1 MQCEKAEVQMNATAK
16 IARFVAE
23 TEFKRIPPEAVKI
36 AKTAVLDCLGVALAG
51 SKERS
56 AEICAEIARQE
67 HAKEES
73 TVIGR
78 GFKSSALQAAF
89 ANGTAA
95 HALDFDH
102 SFTLMGQP
110 MAPMVPAVVSVGES
124 MGASGQ
130 QLLEAYV
137 VGFETIAKLV
147 MSLRQRSE
155 DGWHPPSSL
164 GSFGAGVACAKLQG
178 LTESQVEMTLGTAAS
193 MASGLVC
200 NFGTMSKPLHV
211 GLGARNGVLA
221 AKLAQ
226 SGFTANK
233 QAIEAGLG
241 FYEVFYPGAK
251 PDNRPLEE
259 LGADYELINSGIR
272 IKPYPCGGLTHPAI
286 DGVLQ
291 FKAEHGITAEMVE
304 SIDVGVARHTFER
317 IVFRVPENGL
327 QGKFSMPYLLARA
340 IIDGK
345 LFLDAFTD
353 SAVKDQNILRL
364 AERVQMHLDSNLQ
377 PTALGS
383 RPCQVT
389 IRLRDGR
396 TLSRQIDYAKGSR
409 EAPMTAEEL
418 KQKFIGCAREA
429 LDDRSIERIWEAVDH
444 LETLQDIRP
453 LCQLL
458 MGSKGS

>member
-1 MQCEKAEVQMNATAK
+1 MDATAR
-16 IARFVAE
+16 IARFVVE
-23 TEFKRIPPEAVKI
+23 TEFQKMPSEAIKM
-36 AKTAVLDCLGVALAG
+36 AKTALLDCLGVALAG
-51 SKERS
+51 SKESS
-56 AEICAEIARQE
+56 ARICAEIARQE

-73 TVIGR
+73 SVIGQ
-78 GFKSSALQAAF
+78 GFKSSAMQAAF

-110 MAPMVPAVVSVGES
+110 TAPIIPAIISLGES
-124 MGASGQ
+124 LGSSGRRC
-130 QLLEAYV
+130 LEAYV
-137 VGFETIAKLV
+137 AGFETITKLV

-155 DGWHPPSSL
+155 DGWHPPSSF
-164 GSFGAGVACAKLQG
+164 GSFGAGVTCAKLQG
-178 LTESQVEMTLGTAAS
+178 LNQSQVETTLGTAAS

-211 GLGARNGVLA
+211 GLGARNGVVA

-233 QAIEAGLG
+233 QAIEARLG
-241 FYEVFYPGAK
+241 FYEVFYPGAE

-259 LGADYELINSGIR
+259 LGTVYELINSGIR

-286 DGVLQ
+286 DGVLE
-291 FKAEHGITAEMVE
+291 FKTKNGITAEMVE

-317 IVFRVPENGL
+317 IVFRVPQNGL

-340 IIDGK
+340 IIDGR

-353 SAVKDQNILRL
+353 SAVRDQNVLRL
-364 AERVQMHLDSNLQ
+364 AERVQMRLDPDLQ

-383 RPCQVT
+383 RPCKVT

-396 TLSRQIDYAKGSR
+396 SFSRQIDYAKGSR

-418 KQKFIGCAREA
+418 KEKFVGCARQA
-429 LDDRSIERIWEAVDH
+429 LDDSSIERIIEDVEH

-453 LCQLL
+453 LCRLL
-458 MGSKGS
+458 MGANRS

>member
-1 MQCEKAEVQMNATAK
+1 MDATAR
-16 IARFVAE
+16 IARFVVE
-23 TEFKRIPPEAVKI
+23 TEFQKIPSEAIKM

-51 SKERS
+51 SKESS
-56 AEICAEIARQE
+56 ARICAEIARQE
-67 HAKEES
+67 RAKEES
-73 TVIGR
+73 SVIGQ
-78 GFKSSALQAAF
+78 GFKSSAMHAAF

-110 MAPMVPAVVSVGES
+110 TAPIIPAIISLGES
-124 MGASGQ
+124 LGSSGRRC
-130 QLLEAYV
+130 LEAYV
-137 VGFETIAKLV
+137 AGFETITKLV

-155 DGWHPPSSL
+155 DGWHPPSSF

-178 LTESQVEMTLGTAAS
+178 LSQTQVETTLGTAAS

-211 GLGARNGVLA
+211 GLGARNGVVA

-226 SGFTANK
+226 SGFTANR
-233 QAIEAGLG
+233 QAIEGGLG
-241 FYEVFYPGAK
+241 FYEVFYPGAE
-251 PDNRPLEE
+251 PDKRPLQE
-259 LGADYELINSGIR
+259 LGTAYELINSGIR

-286 DGVLQ
+286 DGVLE
-291 FKAEHGITAEMVE
+291 FKTKHGITAEMIE

-340 IIDGK
+340 IIDGR

-353 SAVKDQNILRL
+353 AAVRDDNVLRL
-364 AERVQMHLDSNLQ
+364 AEKIQMRLDPDLQ

-383 RPCQVT
+383 RPCKVT
-389 IRLRDGR
+389 IRLLDGR
-396 TLSRQIDYAKGSR
+396 SFSRQIDYAKGSR

-418 KQKFIGCAREA
+418 KQKFVGCARQA
-429 LDDRSIERIWEAVDH
+429 LDDSAIEGIIEYVEH
-444 LETLQDIRP
+444 LETLEDIRP
-453 LCQLL
+453 LCRLL
-458 MGSKGS
+458 MGPN

>member
-1 MQCEKAEVQMNATAK
+1 MEATAQ
-16 IARFVAE
+16 IARFVVD
-23 TEFKRIPPEAVKI
+23 TEFQKIPAQAVKL
-36 AKTAVLDCLGVALAG
+36 AKTAMLDCLGVALAG
-51 SKERS
+51 SKESS
-56 AEICAEIARQE
+56 ARICAEIVRQE

-73 TVIGR
+73 SVIGQ
-78 GFKSSALQAAF
+78 GFKSTAIHAAF

-110 MAPMVPAVVSVGES
+110 TAPIIPAIISLGES
-124 MGASGQ
+124 LGASGRRF
-130 QLLEAYV
+130 LEAYV
-137 VGFETIAKLV
+137 AGFETITKLV

-155 DGWHPPSSL
+155 DGWHPPSSF

-178 LTESQVEMTLGTAAS
+178 LNQSQVEMTLGTAAS

-211 GLGARNGVLA
+211 GLGARNGVVA
-221 AKLAQ
+221 SKLAQ
-226 SGFTANK
+226 SGFTANN
-233 QAIEAGLG
+233 QAIETGLG
-241 FYEVFYPGAK
+241 FYEVFYPGAE
-251 PDNRPLEE
+251 PDKRPLEE
-259 LGADYELINSGIR
+259 LGKIYELINSGIR

-286 DGVLQ
+286 DGVLE
-291 FKAEHGITAEMVE
+291 FKTKHGITAEMIE

-340 IIDGK
+340 IIDGR

-353 SAVKDQNILRL
+353 SAVKDKNVLRL
-364 AERVQMHLDSNLQ
+364 AEKIQMHLEAGLK

-383 RPCQVT
+383 RPCKVT

-396 TLSRQIDYAKGSR
+396 RFSRQIDYAKGSR
-409 EAPMTAEEL
+409 EAPMTDDEL
-418 KQKFIGCAREA
+418 KQKFADCAREA
-429 LDDRSIERIWEAVDH
+429 LDDKSVERITDYVEH
-444 LETLQDIRP
+444 LEALDDIRP

-458 MGSKGS
+458 IGPNRS

>member
-1 MQCEKAEVQMNATAK
+1 MDTTAR
-16 IARFVAE
+16 IAGFVVE
-23 TEFKRIPPEAVKI
+23 TEFKKIPPEAVKM

-51 SKERS
+51 SKESS
-56 AEICAEIARQE
+56 ARICAEIARQE
-67 HAKEES
+67 RAKEES
-73 TVIGR
+73 NVIGQ
-78 GFKSSALQAAF
+78 GFKSSAIHAAF

-110 MAPMVPAVVSVGES
+110 TAPIIPAIISLGES
-124 MGASGQ
+124 LGASGRRC
-130 QLLEAYV
+130 LEAYV
-137 VGFETIAKLV
+137 VGFETITKLV

-155 DGWHPPSSL
+155 DGWHPPSSF

-178 LTESQVEMTLGTAAS
+178 LTQSQVEMTLGTAAS

-211 GLGARNGVLA
+211 GLGARNGVVA

-241 FYEVFYPGAK
+241 FYEVFYPGAE
-251 PDNRPLEE
+251 PDKRPLEE
-259 LGADYELINSGIR
+259 LGTAYELINSGIR

-286 DGVLQ
+286 DGVLE
-291 FKAEHGITAEMVE
+291 FKTKHGITAEMVE

-340 IIDGK
+340 IIDGR

-353 SAVKDQNILRL
+353 SAVKDTNVLRL
-364 AERVQMHLDSNLQ
+364 AEKIQMHLDPDLQ
-377 PTALGS
+377 PTAQGS
-383 RPCQVT
+383 RPCKVT

-396 TLSRQIDYAKGSR
+396 NFSRQIDYAKGSR
-409 EAPMTAEEL
+409 EAPMTDEEL
-418 KQKFIGCAREA
+418 KQKFTDCAREA
-429 LDDRSIERIWEAVDH
+429 LDDGSIERIIEYVDH
-444 LETLQDIRP
+444 LETLEDIRP
-453 LCQLL
+453 MCQLL
-458 MGSKGS
+458 IGPNKS

>member
-1 MQCEKAEVQMNATAK
+1 MDATAR
-16 IARFVAE
+16 IARFVVE
-23 TEFKRIPPEAVKI
+23 TEFQKIPSEAIKL

-51 SKERS
+51 SKESS
-56 AEICAEIARQE
+56 ARICAEIARQE

-73 TVIGR
+73 SVIGQ
-78 GFKSSALQAAF
+78 GFKSSAMHAAF

-110 MAPMVPAVVSVGES
+110 TAPIIPAIISLGES
-124 MGASGQ
+124 LGSSGRRC
-130 QLLEAYV
+130 LEAYV
-137 VGFETIAKLV
+137 AGFETITKLV

-155 DGWHPPSSL
+155 DGWHPPSTF
-164 GSFGAGVACAKLQG
+164 GSFGAAVACAKLQG
-178 LTESQVEMTLGTAAS
+178 LNQTQVETTLGTAAS

-233 QAIEAGLG
+233 QVIEAGLG
-241 FYEVFYPGAK
+241 FYEVFYPGAE
-251 PDNRPLEE
+251 PDKRPLEQ
-259 LGADYELINSGIR
+259 LGTVYELINSGIR

-286 DGVLQ
+286 DGVLE
-291 FKAEHGITAEMVE
+291 FKTKNGITAEMVE

-340 IIDGK
+340 IIDGR

-353 SAVKDQNILRL
+353 SAVRDENVLRL
-364 AERVQMHLDSNLQ
+364 AEKVQMRLDPDLQ

-383 RPCQVT
+383 RPCKVT

-396 TLSRQIDYAKGSR
+396 SFSRQIDYAKGSR

-418 KQKFIGCAREA
+418 KQKFVGCAREA
-429 LDDRSIERIWEAVDH
+429 LDDSAIERIIEDVEH
-444 LETLQDIRP
+444 LETLEDIRP
-453 LCQLL
+453 LCRLL
-458 MGSKGS
+458 IGANRP

>member
-1 MQCEKAEVQMNATAK
+1 MDATAR
-16 IARFVAE
+16 IARFVVE
-23 TEFKRIPPEAVKI
+23 TEFQKIPSEAIKM
-36 AKTAVLDCLGVALAG
+36 AKTALLDCLGVALAG
-51 SKERS
+51 SKESS
-56 AEICAEIARQE
+56 ARICAEIARQE

-73 TVIGR
+73 SVIGQ
-78 GFKSSALQAAF
+78 GFKSSAMQAAF

-110 MAPMVPAVVSVGES
+110 TAPIIPAIISLGES
-124 MGASGQ
+124 LGSSGRRC
-130 QLLEAYV
+130 LEAYV
-137 VGFETIAKLV
+137 AGFETITKLV

-155 DGWHPPSSL
+155 DGWHPPSSF

-178 LTESQVEMTLGTAAS
+178 LNQSQVETTLGTAAS

-211 GLGARNGVLA
+211 GLGARNGVVA

-233 QAIEAGLG
+233 QAIEARLG
-241 FYEVFYPGAK
+241 FYEVFYPGAE
-251 PDNRPLEE
+251 PDKRPLEE
-259 LGADYELINSGIR
+259 LGTVYELINSGIR

-286 DGVLQ
+286 DGVLE
-291 FKAEHGITAEMVE
+291 FKTKNGITAEMVE

-317 IVFRVPENGL
+317 IVFRVPQNGL

-340 IIDGK
+340 IIDGR

-353 SAVKDQNILRL
+353 SAVRDENVLRL
-364 AERVQMHLDSNLQ
+364 AERVQMRLDPDLQ

-383 RPCQVT
+383 RPCKVT

-396 TLSRQIDYAKGSR
+396 SFSRQIDYAKGSR

-418 KQKFIGCAREA
+418 KEKFVGCARQA
-429 LDDRSIERIWEAVDH
+429 LDDSSIERIIEDVEH

-453 LCQLL
+453 LCRLL
-458 MGSKGS
+458 MGANRS

>member
-1 MQCEKAEVQMNATAK
+1 MDATAR
-16 IARFVAE
+16 IARFVVE
-23 TEFKRIPPEAVKI
+23 TEFQKIPSEAVKI

-51 SKERS
+51 SKESS
-56 AEICAEIARQE
+56 ASICAEIARQE

-73 TVIGR
+73 SVIGQ
-78 GFKSSALQAAF
+78 GFKSSAMHAAF

-110 MAPMVPAVVSVGES
+110 TAPIIPAIISLGES
-124 MGASGQ
+124 LGSSGRRC
-130 QLLEAYV
+130 LEAYV
-137 VGFETIAKLV
+137 AGFETITKLV

-155 DGWHPPSSL
+155 DGWHPPSTF
-164 GSFGAGVACAKLQG
+164 GSFGAAVACAKLQG
-178 LTESQVEMTLGTAAS
+178 LNQTQVETTLGTAAS

-211 GLGARNGVLA
+211 GLGARNGVMA
-221 AKLAQ
+221 AKLGQ

-241 FYEVFYPGAK
+241 FYEVFYPGAE
-251 PDNRPLEE
+251 PDKRPLEQ
-259 LGADYELINSGIR
+259 LGTVYELINSGIR

-286 DGVLQ
+286 DGVLE
-291 FKAEHGITAEMVE
+291 FKTKNGITAEMVE

-340 IIDGK
+340 IIDGR

-353 SAVKDQNILRL
+353 SAVRDENVLRF
-364 AERVQMHLDSNLQ
+364 AEKVQMRLDPDLQ

-383 RPCQVT
+383 RPCKVT

-396 TLSRQIDYAKGSR
+396 SFSRQIDYAKGSR
-409 EAPMTAEEL
+409 EAPMTNEEL
-418 KQKFIGCAREA
+418 KQKFVGCARQA
-429 LDDRSIERIWEAVDH
+429 LDDSAIERIIEYVEH
-444 LETLQDIRP
+444 LETLEDIRP
-453 LCQLL
+453 LCRLL
-458 MGSKGS
+458 IGANRP

>member
-1 MQCEKAEVQMNATAK
+1 MDATAR
-16 IARFVAE
+16 IARFVVE
-23 TEFKRIPPEAVKI
+23 TEFRKIPSEAIKL

-51 SKERS
+51 SKESS
-56 AEICAEIARQE
+56 ARICAEIARQE

-73 TVIGR
+73 SVIGQ
-78 GFKSSALQAAF
+78 GFKSSAMHAAF

-110 MAPMVPAVVSVGES
+110 TAPIIPAIISLGES
-124 MGASGQ
+124 LGSSGRRC
-130 QLLEAYV
+130 LEAYV
-137 VGFETIAKLV
+137 AGFETITKLV

-155 DGWHPPSSL
+155 DGWHPPSSF
-164 GSFGAGVACAKLQG
+164 GSFGAGVACAKLHG
-178 LTESQVEMTLGTAAS
+178 LNQSQVEMTLGTAAS

-211 GLGARNGVLA
+211 GLGARNGVMA

-241 FYEVFYPGAK
+241 FYEVFYPGAE
-251 PDNRPLEE
+251 PDRRPLEE
-259 LGADYELINSGIR
+259 LGTVYELINSGIR

-286 DGVLQ
+286 DGVLE
-291 FKAEHGITAEMVE
+291 FKTKHEITAEMIE

-340 IIDGK
+340 IIDGR

-353 SAVKDQNILRL
+353 SAVKDKNVLRL
-364 AERVQMHLDSNLQ
+364 AEKIQMHLDPDLQ
-377 PTALGS
+377 PTVQGS
-383 RPCQVT
+383 RPCKVT

-396 TLSRQIDYAKGSR
+396 RFSRQIDYAKGSR
-409 EAPMTAEEL
+409 EAPMTDDEL
-418 KQKFIGCAREA
+418 KQKFTDCARES
-429 LDDRSIERIWEAVDH
+429 LDDSSIERIIEHVEH
-444 LETLQDIRP
+444 LETLEDIRP

-458 MGSKGS
+458 IGPNRC

>member
-1 MQCEKAEVQMNATAK
+1 MEATAQ
-16 IARFVAE
+16 IARFVVD
-23 TEFKRIPPEAVKI
+23 TEFQKIPAQAVKL
-36 AKTAVLDCLGVALAG
+36 AKTAMLDCLGVALAG
-51 SKERS
+51 SKESS
-56 AEICAEIARQE
+56 ARICAEIVRQE

-73 TVIGR
+73 SVIGQ
-78 GFKSSALQAAF
+78 GFKSTAIHAAF

-110 MAPMVPAVVSVGES
+110 TAPIIPAIISLGES
-124 MGASGQ
+124 LGASGRRCV
-130 QLLEAYV
+130 EAYV
-137 VGFETIAKLV
+137 AGFETITKLV

-155 DGWHPPSSL
+155 DGWHPPSSF

-178 LTESQVEMTLGTAAS
+178 LNQSQVEMTLGTAAS

-211 GLGARNGVLA
+211 GLGARNGVVA
-221 AKLAQ
+221 SKLAQ
-226 SGFTANK
+226 SGFTANN
-233 QAIEAGLG
+233 QAIETGLG
-241 FYEVFYPGAK
+241 FYEVFYPGAE
-251 PDNRPLEE
+251 PDKRPLEE
-259 LGADYELINSGIR
+259 LGKIYELINSGIR

-286 DGVLQ
+286 DGVLE
-291 FKAEHGITAEMVE
+291 FKTKHGITAEMIE

-340 IIDGK
+340 IIDGR

-353 SAVKDQNILRL
+353 SAVKDKNVLRL
-364 AERVQMHLDSNLQ
+364 AEKIQMHLEADLK

-383 RPCQVT
+383 RPCKVT

-396 TLSRQIDYAKGSR
+396 SFSRQIDYAKGSR
-409 EAPMTAEEL
+409 EAPMTDDEL
-418 KQKFIGCAREA
+418 KQKFADCAREA
-429 LDDRSIERIWEAVDH
+429 LDDKSVERITDYVEH
-444 LETLQDIRP
+444 LEALDDIRP

-458 MGSKGS
+458 IGPNRS